1 MVCNKMEPGNW
12 FPVLVLKKQNP
23 GFDSGSSSKNQT
35 QFWSGPEQMI
45 NCRLTFPSPLVPV
58 FS

>member
-12 FPVLVLKKQNP
+12 FPVLVFKKQNP
-23 GFDSGSSSKNQT
+23 AFDSGSSSKNQT

-45 NCRLTFPSPLVPV
+45 NCRLTFRSPLVPV